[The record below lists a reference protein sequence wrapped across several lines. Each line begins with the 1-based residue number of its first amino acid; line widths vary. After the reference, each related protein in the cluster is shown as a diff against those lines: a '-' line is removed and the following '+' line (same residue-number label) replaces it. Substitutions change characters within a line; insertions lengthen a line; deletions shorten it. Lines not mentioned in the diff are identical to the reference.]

1 MKCEEQSFQI
11 LDFVFVITNHITKL
25 TCSTGL
31 LLILLVNNSWH
42 LVNYHLFSRNISILS
57 FRKIKLFLKAFT
69 SFLPEVLATQKERA
83 TPYLLAKK
91 HRLQPGFVDV
101 SHTETRKYKQKSSY
115 QEFLVKSGIVSLYI
129 YRYIVIDIFKCWPC
143 CCQWWCL
150 QTTFIIVS
158 LYMYSIIKWKCTA
171 FIHFVRLI
179 CFNCEDILQL
189 QKQ

>member
-1 MKCEEQSFQI
+1 MTFSKLSSIFKKYKHT
-11 LDFVFVITNHITKL
+11 FVQKNKTFFESIYFV
-25 TCSTGL
+25 STG
-31 LLILLVNNSWH
+31 S
-42 LVNYHLFSRNISILS
+42 
-57 FRKIKLFLKAFT
+57 
-69 SFLPEVLATQKERA
+69 PC
-83 TPYLLAKK
+83 
-91 HRLQPGFVDV
+91 
-101 SHTETRKYKQKSSY
+101 HTEGESY
-115 QEFLVKSGIVSLYI
+115 AIFAGKEASITAWFCWCFSHWDKKIQTEVIISGVKSGIVSLYI

-143 CCQWWCL
+143 CCHWWCL

>member
-1 MKCEEQSFQI
+1 MFNEEQSFQI

-42 LVNYHLFSRNISILS
+42 LVNYHLFSRKINIIS

-69 SFLPEVLATQKERA
+69 SFLPEVLVTQKERA

-101 SHTETRKYKQKSSY
+101 SHTETRKYRSHHIRC
-115 QEFLVKSGIVSLYI
+115 FWLNLVLLAYI
-129 YRYIVIDIFKCWPC
+129 YSYWHISMLTLLLSLMMLANNFYN
-143 CCQWWCL
+143 CL
-150 QTTFIIVS
+150 FVHV
-158 LYMYSIIKWKCTA
+158 LY
-171 FIHFVRLI
+171 
-179 CFNCEDILQL
+179 N
-189 QKQ
+189 